1 MPANL
6 SPVVEKKLESGRTFR
21 MLEMRAINDED
32 YIVEGYA
39 TTFNQPYEL
48 FRVDGFVIR
57 EQVDRNAFDG
67 ADMSDVI
74 MQYDHAGRVF
84 ARLSNDT
91 LQLTI
96 DDHGLKVRAYLGGTD
111 LGRQLYQ
118 EIKGGYTTKMSFAFR
133 ILEDRREITEN
144 QETGE
149 TDVLRTIL
157 KISKL
162 YDVSAVSIP
171 ANDAT
176 EISARNDGEGVIA
189 AIKQELALAAAE
201 ISRRKKEL
209 IAQIKFLAEV

>member
-21 MLEMRAINDED
+21 MLEMRAINDEA

-48 FRVDGFVIR
+48 FRFDGYVIR

-111 LGRQLYQ
+111 IGRQLYQ

-162 YDVSAVSIP
+162 YDVSAVSLP

-209 IAQIKFLAEV
+209 IAKIKFLAEV